1 MFLKPFHEEIKLD
14 ESGRSSGN
22 VELQN
27 PPTGIKAIKVDGKT
41 ESSNGRSL
49 YAEVGCGSCHCCDY
63 ILLKREGEKGKRIHF
78 IEISDLGEKEHFL
91 HKKYRY
97 VKNQENRRRI
107 VREEIIREQVLKV
120 YGSLVVFLRLPI
132 ISKADWRRIPLQ
144 KRDINKE
151 KKAIC
156 GKEAVFCFVISG
168 LKTPKGTQSF
178 AYLKNR
184 LRPDRFPSFISHVRV
199 MGEKEF
205 IKEYRQSG

>member
-1 MFLKPFHEEIKLD
+1 MFLTPFHEEIKLD

-63 ILLKREGEKGKRIHF
+63 ILLKREGEKGKQIHF
-78 IEISDLGEKEHFL
+78 IEISDLGERARFL

-97 VKNQENRRRI
+97 VEQEYRDEI

-132 ISKADWRRIPLQ
+132 ISKADWRRIPPQ

-168 LKTPKGTQSF
+168 LKTPEGSQVL
-178 AYLKNR
+178 AYLKRHLTANS
-184 LRPDRFPSFISHVRV
+184 LPSFVSHVRV
-199 MGEKEF
+199 MGKEKF